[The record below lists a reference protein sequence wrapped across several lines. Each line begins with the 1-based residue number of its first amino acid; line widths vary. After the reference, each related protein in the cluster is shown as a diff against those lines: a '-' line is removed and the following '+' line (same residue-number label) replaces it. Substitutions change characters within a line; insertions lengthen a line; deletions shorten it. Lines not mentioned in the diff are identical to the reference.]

1 MGKMPAAGR
10 NCSLELKGSSLH
22 WPPCPPPPPPSPQKR
37 GALLQG
43 SSMPLPSVSPWGLC
57 SERFPQIFPQKGRLD
72 PKCLSPMGCRGE
84 GRSGSWPAQSKW
96 RPGRG
101 SRLWLG
107 SWEVPGTGTP
117 AWPQRPQDRQFWKA
131 GGTYSRRC
139 CGPPGAGGWGAPC
152 GHTVFFPGR
161 ALSAST
167 EPGTQEA

>member
-1 MGKMPAAGR
+1 MSVDRMPAAGR

-22 WPPCPPPPPPSPQKR
+22 WPPCPPPPPPSPQKW

-57 SERFPQIFPQKGRLD
+57 SERFPQIVPQKGRLD
-72 PKCLSPMGCRGE
+72 PKRLSPTGCRGE
-84 GRSGSWPAQSKW
+84 GRSGSWPAQTKW

-101 SRLWLG
+101 SR
-107 SWEVPGTGTP
+107 EVGRCQAQGRQPGPRDLRTE
-117 AWPQRPQDRQFWKA
+117 FWKA

-139 CGPPGAGGWGAPC
+139 CGPPGVGGWGAPC
-152 GHTVFFPGR
+152 GYTVFFPGR

-167 EPGTQEA
+167 EPGTQEV